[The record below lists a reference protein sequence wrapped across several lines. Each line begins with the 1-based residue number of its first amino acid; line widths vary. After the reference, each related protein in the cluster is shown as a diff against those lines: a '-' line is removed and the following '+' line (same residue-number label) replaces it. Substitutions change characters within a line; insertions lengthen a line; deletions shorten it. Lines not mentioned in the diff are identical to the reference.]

1 MSYRDSKR
9 STVPPPRARRRTTR
23 RGIVPMSAIEDIDG
37 NEPTAIGSIPLPDIN
52 EDAYSTRATRRD
64 LQAVQFPTP
73 QKRTPRGEYSV
84 SSMRGIAADVI
95 SGSIEPTQIA
105 VAPPPRRRRSTSV
118 PAENVHLAQ
127 ATKKE
132 ITVIIGDQA
141 LTLQRTDALALAQII
156 LTTFG

>member
-1 MSYRDSKR
+1 MSYRDTKR
-9 STVPPPRARRRTTR
+9 STVPPVRARRRTTR
-23 RGIVPMSAIEDIDG
+23 RGIVPLSAIDEIDG

-52 EDAYSTRATRRD
+52 EDAYSTRPTRRD
-64 LQAVQFPTP
+64 LQPVPFPAP

-84 SSMRGIAADVI
+84 SSMRGIAADVV
-95 SGSIEPTQIA
+95 SGSIEPTQVA
-105 VAPPPRRRRSTSV
+105 VPPPPRRRRSTSA

-141 LTLQRTDALALAQII
+141 LTLQRADALALAQII
-156 LTTFG
+156 LTAFD